1 MTAHAQMCGFC
12 VSRVDGQTFL
22 IAMTSSA
29 NVVGRKTW
37 TKHSKTVTH
46 ERLTHGQHPNPA
58 TASAGRR
65 LLVAGNKGAVA

>member
-1 MTAHAQMCGFC
+1 MTAHAQTCEFC

-29 NVVGRKTW
+29 NVVEKEDMV
-37 TKHSKTVTH
+37 KHSKTVTH

-65 LLVAGNKGAVA
+65 LLVAATRVR